1 MAKEQKKEQAIALL
15 IRRKGKTIFARLGED
30 REFSPAEIAGAATFT
45 AWFNTLGEVRKE
57 LQDLLVAGGFKIVVP
72 ASSALAPQQ
81 AQVVVFGDMT
91 GAASASAAPALPRV
105 PRAPRPK
112 SAPAAAAPTPAPVP
126 AAKSS
131 APAPAVK
138 NNSAPAPPVRMAAPP
153 AARPAPAS
161 VSIPKPAP
169 APTLKPVTPP
179 SPTLAPKPAAAPA
192 PSPVRPAPV
201 LRPAQEGA
209 PTEEDRAFKAFFA
222 EWKIKN
228 KIKRLPKEEL
238 EELRQ
243 GEWQEVKERF
253 MAEWRKGR
261 A

>member
-1 MAKEQKKEQAIALL
+1 MAKEQKKEQALALL

-91 GAASASAAPALPRV
+91 GAAPAPVAAAPRV
-105 PRAPRPK
+105 PRAPRANAAPAAPPPVVKAAVSVPAPK
-112 SAPAAAAPTPAPVP
+112 AASPAPLAKPANSAPISKPSAAPVARPVPAPVAKPVQAPTAKPASPASMAASASSMSAPAAKPAP
-126 AAKSS
+126 
-131 APAPAVK
+131 
-138 NNSAPAPPVRMAAPP
+138 
-153 AARPAPAS
+153 ARPAP
-161 VSIPKPAP
+161 
-169 APTLKPVTPP
+169 
-179 SPTLAPKPAAAPA
+179 
-192 PSPVRPAPV
+192 
-201 LRPAQEGA
+201 EGA
-209 PTEEDRAFKAFFA
+209 PSEEDRAFKAFFS
-222 EWKIKN
+222 EWKVKN
-228 KIKRLPKEEL
+228 KIKRLPKEEV

-261 A
+261 ARG